1 MSQEPEQHHEDS
13 LMQMKFE
20 YAWRYFSFHA
30 RQRVTMFN
38 FFLVGSGVL
47 GNAYALLLR
56 DQLYW
61 QAGVVAIIGVFVS
74 LVSIGLD
81 VRNEQLVDLGEAA
94 LRGVEDDYLMLDSGK
109 PPEYAILRTE
119 IFKGEPPMMLKH
131 K

>member
-1 MSQEPEQHHEDS
+1 
-13 LMQMKFE
+13 
-20 YAWRYFSFHA
+20 
-30 RQRVTMFN
+30 MFN

-131 K
+131 KGLVRSVETFVGIVFLGATFYLFFQCSVY